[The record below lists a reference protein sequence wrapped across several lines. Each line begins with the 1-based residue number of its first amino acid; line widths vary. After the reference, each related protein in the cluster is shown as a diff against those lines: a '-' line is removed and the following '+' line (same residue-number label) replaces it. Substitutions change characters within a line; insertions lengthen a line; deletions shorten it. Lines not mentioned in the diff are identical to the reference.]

1 MVILD
6 GYNLTIN
13 NLVKIAHNCE
23 QGKIKKSQWSKI
35 RDAERFIKKQVAS
48 NKTVY
53 GFNTGFGALAHRNLA
68 LIYRY
73 LFIMFRNSCS
83 DMVFTPSFFAF
94 LYFEPGSLPAT
105 TKSVFFDTEDD
116 G

>member
-1 MVILD
+1 MRYCGYVVDLIHFRLPMSNFILNPSGFFFISAYCRD
-6 GYNLTIN
+6 IITTRKINTIFC
-13 NLVKIAHNCE
+13 I
-23 QGKIKKSQWSKI
+23 IW
-35 RDAERFIKKQVAS
+35 
-48 NKTVY
+48 
-53 GFNTGFGALAHRNLA
+53 NLA

-73 LFIMFRNSCS
+73 LFIMLKNSCS